1 MQTAMQAH
9 IEIMKNELL
18 NMYQNDIRFGMLLKL
33 IRHADELLDQEKA
46 QIIKGF
52 IDGEANVWDRHREP
66 DFEFKDHNHY
76 YHETYERKRETEV
89 S

>member
-9 IEIMKNELL
+9 IEVMKNELL

-33 IRHADELLDQEKA
+33 IRKADELLDMEQHQLSKA
-46 QIIKGF
+46 F
-52 IDGEANVWDRHREP
+52 IDGEQNVWDRHRDEHH
-66 DFEFKDHNHY
+66 FEFENANDY
-76 YHETYERKRETEV
+76 YDKTYKGEAEV